1 MGAMDR
7 RLGRRA
13 LLRGGVFWGG
23 VAFLG
28 HAGTLAERLA
38 AQGCDGNPVGD
49 LLGTIP
55 LHGDRPRPTPFGTL
69 VGGPGLDAR
78 QFTDLSALQRD
89 RLITPSDEV
98 FVRTAAPPAALQ
110 AASPS
115 WAVRAEGFRSAE
127 ALTVAALLER
137 ARPMGPHLIECSG
150 NTDPDNFGL
159 MSVAEWDGVPLVDVL
174 ERQGLPAAARAVVVS
189 GVDEA
194 VSSRSSA
201 AGASWV
207 FTLDA
212 LRARGAFLAVRMNRA
227 PLTPNHGA
235 PIRLVVPGWY
245 GCSWIKWVDAIR
257 VAAADEPTTSQM
269 REFSLRTHQGGIPTL
284 ARDYVPPQ
292 IDLAAT
298 PIRVEK
304 RRVDG
309 KIEYRVVGIVWG
321 GDRPVDRLAIRF
333 NAGDTPVP
341 FQLCPGRTD
350 ARTWALWDYRW
361 RPTSPGVYSIA
372 LRAVEADVPTRRLDV
387 SFYVRRVVIDE
398 V

>member
-1 MGAMDR
+1 MHRCVDR
-7 RLGRRA
+7 RT
-13 LLRGGVFWGG
+13 LLRGGIVWSGI
-23 VAFLG
+23 AFLG
-28 HAGTLAERLA
+28 RTGTLVQQLA
-38 AQGCDGNPVGD
+38 AQGCETTPLGE
-49 LLGTIP
+49 LLGTVP

-78 QFTDLSALQRD
+78 QFTDLSRLQRD

-98 FVRTAAPPAALQ
+98 FIRTAAPAALP

-115 WAVRAEGFRSAE
+115 WTIRVEGFRSTTPVTLGE
-127 ALTVAALLER
+127 LVER
-137 ARPMGPHLIECSG
+137 AQPMGAHLIECSG

-159 MSVAEWDGVPLVDVL
+159 MSVAEWDGVPLVDVVQ
-174 ERQGLPAAARAVVVS
+174 RQGLPAGATAVVVS
-189 GVDEA
+189 GVDETA
-194 VSSRSSA
+194 SSRSSA

-207 FTLDA
+207 FALDA
-212 LRARGAFLAVRMNRA
+212 LRARGAFLAVRMNGA
-227 PLTPNHGA
+227 PLTPHHGA

-269 REFSLRTHQGGIPTL
+269 REFSLRTHQGGIPAL
-284 ARDYVPPQ
+284 ARDYAAPQ

-309 KIEYRVVGIVWG
+309 RLEYRVVGIVWG

-333 NAGDTPVP
+333 NAGDTPQP
-341 FQLCPGRTD
+341 FPLCPARTD
-350 ARTWALWDYRW
+350 TRTWALWDYRW
-361 RPTSPGVYSIA
+361 RPTSTGVYSIA
-372 LRAVEADVPTRRLDV
+372 LRAVDAGIPTRRLDV
-387 SFYVRRVVIDE
+387 SFYVRRVIIDE